1 MTSRLLVDKIEG
13 KTTSGS
19 IQMPQGHVIQ
29 TVQNHLTGNHRT
41 SVTSTSFAS
50 TQVTGQIT
58 PKFATSHI
66 KVSITTTG
74 NNNQTDGTGIYATLY
89 RGSTD
94 LGASGTTGFSTVDG
108 RTNIRI
114 HTPLVINFIDT
125 PSTTDTLTYTV
136 YIKST
141 TGSAVEVPAYTSANT
156 TVIMQEIAQ

>member
-1 MTSRLLVDKIEG
+1 MSTLSVDTIQG
-13 KTTSGS
+13 KTTASTV
-19 IQMPQGHVIQ
+19 QMPAGHIIQ

-41 SVTSTSFAS
+41 SVSSTSFSS

-74 NNNQTDGTGIYATLY
+74 NNNQTDGTGIFATLY

-94 LGASGTTGFSTVDG
+94 LGSSGTTGFSNVEG

-114 HTPLVINFIDT
+114 HAPIVINFIDT
-125 PSTTDTLTYTV
+125 PGTTSTLTYTLYV
-136 YIKST
+136 KST
-141 TGSAVEVPAYTSANT
+141 TGSAVEVPAQTSANS
-156 TVIMQEIAQ
+156 TVIIQEIAQ